1 MGDPRK
7 QHKKFTRPKKL
18 FDKRRIEEE
27 NILLKQYGLKNKKE
41 VWRAE
46 FKIAKIRGQA
56 KKLINNQQKQIEFIT
71 RLKKQGFKVSNIDD
85 VLSLKK
91 EDIFERRL
99 QTLVVK
105 KGLARTPRHAR
116 QLIIHKHVSVD
127 DKRINIPSF
136 LVPIDTEDKLKIVR
150 IKEAAK

>member
-7 QHKKFTRPKKL
+7 QHRKFTRPAKL
-18 FDKRRIEEE
+18 FDKKRIEEE
-27 NILLKQYGLKNKKE
+27 NILLKQYGLKNKRE
-41 VWRAE
+41 VWKAE
-46 FKIAKIRGQA
+46 FKVAKIKGLA
-56 KKLINNQQKQIEFIT
+56 KKLINNQQKQEELIN
-71 RLKKQGFKVSNIDD
+71 RLKKQGFKVSNIDG

-99 QTLVVK
+99 QTLLVR

-116 QLIIHKHVSVD
+116 QLITHKHVSVD
-127 DKRINIPSF
+127 DKITNIPSF
-136 LVPIDTEDKLKIVR
+136 LVPIDNEGKLKIVG